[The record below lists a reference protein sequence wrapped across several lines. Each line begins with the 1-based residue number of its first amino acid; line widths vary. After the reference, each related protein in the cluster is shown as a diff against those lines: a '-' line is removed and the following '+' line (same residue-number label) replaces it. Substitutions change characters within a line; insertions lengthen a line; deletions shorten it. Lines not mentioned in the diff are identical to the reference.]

1 MFSLLEILFKNKYIL
16 SFLNFLKYAIVVC
29 IIPPLLNY
37 AALNRETPVLGE
49 HGLPYDVGSGQ
60 KLFLSCKGKG
70 KLFKNILFYSL
81 LNIMPFA
88 RLPKKRNEK
97 YFVYS

>member
-1 MFSLLEILFKNKYIL
+1 MLSLIGVCLKNKYIA
-16 SFLNFLKYAIVVC
+16 SFVNFFKYALVVC

-60 KLFLSCKGKG
+60 KLFLSCRGKG
-70 KLFKNILFYSL
+70 I
-81 LNIMPFA
+81 
-88 RLPKKRNEK
+88 
-97 YFVYS
+97 

>member
-1 MFSLLEILFKNKYIL
+1 MLTLLAFFFKNKYIL
-16 SFLNFLKYAIVVC
+16 SFVNFFKYALVVC

-70 KLFKNILFYSL
+70 KL
-81 LNIMPFA
+81 
-88 RLPKKRNEK
+88 
-97 YFVYS
+97 